1 MLRRTTVITASLLV
15 LLVVAGCSDS
25 KPGESSASTDSAA
38 LASSA
43 YAKSAALAT
52 TVTIKKRAFSPNA
65 ITAKVGD
72 TITFTNEDNTDHSAT
87 ANDGS
92 FDTKTFSS
100 GSKTF
105 KVTKPGPIGYH
116 CVIHSSMQ
124 GEILVSE

>member
-1 MLRRTTVITASLLV
+1 MLRRTASVIASLLV
-15 LLVVAGCSDS
+15 LLAAAGCSDS
-25 KPGESSASTDSAA
+25 KPNAASSSADSVAQG
-38 LASSA
+38 SSSS
-43 YAKSAALAT
+43 AKSAELAT
-52 TVTIKKRAFSPNA
+52 TVTIKNLTFSPNA

-72 TITFTNEDNTDHSAT
+72 TITFTNEDGTDHSAT

-92 FDTKTFSS
+92 FDTKPFSS

-105 KVTKPGPIGYH
+105 KVTKAGPIGYH